1 VEIVGFIAI
10 ADHTV
15 EDLTLRQLKIIIF
28 VTSGEKGFFKDSFVI
43 FMPHGK
49 VSR

>member
-1 VEIVGFIAI
+1 VGTVGF
-10 ADHTV
+10 TVTSVPFV
-15 EDLTLRQLKIIIF
+15 EDGEAKQLKIIIF
-28 VTSGEKGFFKDSFVI
+28 ATSGEKGFFKDSFMI

>member
-1 VEIVGFIAI
+1 VGTVGFTVISVPI
-10 ADHTV
+10 V
-15 EDLTLRQLKIIIF
+15 EDGEAKQLKIIIF
-28 VTSGEKGFFKDSFVI
+28 ATIGEKGFFKDSFMI